1 MEKVSKFLSFLN
13 CLTVDGKCVNFLL
26 YSLFYKPYAE
36 IRVLAAKHV
45 GEETDGATS
54 QLLLRFKDGV
64 FTDLGKKSGGNI
76 EFYARQSLKYNQ
88 RFKDSLSKMRLY
100 D

>member
-1 MEKVSKFLSFLN
+1 MRKHFA
-13 CLTVDGKCVNFLL
+13 G
-26 YSLFYKPYAE
+26 LFYKPYVE
-36 IRVLAAKHV
+36 IIVLTAKHV
-45 GEETDGATS
+45 GEENGATS

-76 EFYARQSLKYNQ
+76 EFYARPSLKYNQ